1 MVESQKLKI
10 QHLNLFAVLDFQF
23 LHVRSSLK
31 KHILRKMIF
40 VVRKKAVI

>member
-1 MVESQKLKI
+1 LKAKNGKSNTLI
-10 QHLNLFAVLDFQF
+10 YLQVLDFPF

-31 KHILRKMIF
+31 KHILREMIF